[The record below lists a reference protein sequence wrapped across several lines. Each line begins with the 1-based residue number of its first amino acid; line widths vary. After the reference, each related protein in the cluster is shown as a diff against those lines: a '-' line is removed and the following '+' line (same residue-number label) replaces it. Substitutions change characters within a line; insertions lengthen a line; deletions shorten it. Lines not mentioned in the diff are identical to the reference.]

1 MDFLM
6 FSQNTLPNNWR
17 PFVTTD
23 GVYFTCNTNRRFLC
37 LTYLFIGFLSP
48 YSSWGRATQTR
59 PGGRKDYP
67 SKTSSTPHYPF
78 HPQRE
83 DTNRKKGL
91 IPCPGTN
98 VANNSS
104 VEWNADAW
112 SRRNADNRSRKEML
126 CWLEKW
132 TEKLK
137 QQTQLLNFSDNH
149 AVRQRAVLVNRH
161 SLAFPLKQNNRWTH
175 FSLAA
180 N

>member
-6 FSQNTLPNNWR
+6 FSQTTLPNNWR

-126 CWLEKW
+126 CWLEKG

-137 QQTQLLNFSDNH
+137 QQTVTQLLRQPCSKTKGSIGKSAQLKFTEYLFSISPQ
-149 AVRQRAVLVNRH
+149 A
-161 SLAFPLKQNNRWTH
+161 K
-175 FSLAA
+175 
-180 N
+180 